1 MSGLTVTSTR
11 DFRYQTRCAMK
22 KTVQQKKDRE
32 VRFHIR
38 NEIRDEISQ
47 EVTEELNTIKNSY
60 RRSSRTQRNIRM

>member
-32 VRFHIR
+32 FDLVH
-38 NEIRDEISQ
+38 E
-47 EVTEELNTIKNSY
+47 KG
-60 RRSSRTQRNIRM
+60 